1 MSESEQR
8 KRKTKSPAYFIDG
21 VVRPVE
27 AEYKINQLLL
37 EAFKTPAGHA
47 ALNYLKEITLYTV
60 HPAGTDANVLAHTEG
75 GRYLVGLIRKRIND
89 AEKGLPNV
97 SQSTK
102 S

>member
-1 MSESEQR
+1 MSQSDSG
-8 KRKTKSPAYFIDG
+8 KRNTKAPAYFIDG
-21 VVRPVE
+21 VIRPKE
-27 AEYKINQLLL
+27 AEYKINQVLR
-37 EAFKTPAGHA
+37 ETFKTDAGRV

-97 SQSTK
+97 S
-102 S
+102 